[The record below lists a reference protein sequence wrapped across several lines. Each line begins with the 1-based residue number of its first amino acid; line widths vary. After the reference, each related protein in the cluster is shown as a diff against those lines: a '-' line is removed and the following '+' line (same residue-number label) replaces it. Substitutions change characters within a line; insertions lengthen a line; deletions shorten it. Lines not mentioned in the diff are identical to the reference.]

1 MIPAASDLR
10 QRARPSLEDRLESG
24 GLLCGRDALAG
35 GTVLALQVGR
45 RVEKPVVIGDVYWV
59 LQ

>member
-10 QRARPSLEDRLESG
+10 QRARLSLEDRLESG

-35 GTVLALQVGR
+35 GTVLALQVGS
-45 RVEKPVVIGDVYWV
+45 VEKPVVIGDVYWV